1 MTRRSRL
8 VIFLVGA
15 VGVAAM
21 FVLAVLVM
29 PEFGGTHHLYRDLA
43 VHASVRHHTANVIS
57 SVNFDQRAVD
67 TFGEE
72 TILITSVVAA
82 AVLLRP
88 AEGETERR
96 IPRTGRN
103 LAGTRLLGYVLVPVT
118 AIVGLDLVIHGHV
131 TPGGGFQGG
140 IVLATGLHLLYVTG
154 SYPALD
160 RLRPISAFDVTDALG
175 AATFGAVGLAGLG
188 FAGSFLTNIMPWGTF
203 GQLFSAGTVPVLNVA
218 VGLEVFGGMVVL
230 LAKFLQQDITVA
242 SKGEDSEA

>member
-1 MTRRSRL
+1 MTRRARL
-8 VIFLVGA
+8 VLFLVGA
-15 VGVAAM
+15 GGVAAL
-21 FVLAVLVM
+21 FLLAVLGM
-29 PEFGGTHHLYRDLA
+29 PEFGAAHHVYRDLA
-43 VHASVRHHTANVIS
+43 VHAAVLHRTANVVS
-57 SVNFDQRAVD
+57 SVNFDQRATD

-96 IPRTGRN
+96 IPKTGRN
-103 LAGTRLLGYVLVPVT
+103 LPGTRLLGYVLMPIMLV
-118 AIVGLDLVIHGHV
+118 IGFDLVLHGHV

-140 IVLATGLHLLYVTG
+140 IVLATGLHLLYVAG

-160 RLRPISAFDVTDALG
+160 RLRPIAAFDVADSLG
-175 AATFGAVGLAGLG
+175 AATFAAVGLAGVA
-188 FAGSFLTNIMPWGTF
+188 FAGSFATNIMPWGTF

-230 LAKFLQQDITVA
+230 LAKFLEQDITVA
-242 SKGEDSEA
+242 GTGEDGHS